1 MTCIEANILP
11 APFSSPGSSS
21 HKTQKLRAPPSQ
33 RKANL
38 TEKRKRCPPE
48 LSVLSDLVLF
58 VCVFKSVSA
67 ERFLDIA

>member
-48 LSVLSDLVLF
+48 LSDLVLF